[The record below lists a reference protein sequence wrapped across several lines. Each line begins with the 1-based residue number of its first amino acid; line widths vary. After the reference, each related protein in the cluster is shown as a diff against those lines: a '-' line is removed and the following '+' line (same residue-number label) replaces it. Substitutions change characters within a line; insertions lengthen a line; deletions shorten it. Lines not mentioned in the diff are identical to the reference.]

1 MEAVLSI
8 LEALGFTATTISLLM
23 LYRLMKIF
31 QQYPEK
37 EDGQRDEDAKKK
49 IRLPFT
55 IMCVNAAVAAIISIL
70 SFVLQRLT

>member
-37 EDGQRDEDAKKK
+37 EDGQRDEDTKKK
-49 IRLPFT
+49 ISLPFT
-55 IMCVNAAVAAIISIL
+55 IMCVSAAVAAIISIL

>member
-8 LEALGFTATTISLLM
+8 LEDLGFTATTISLLM

-37 EDGQRDEDAKKK
+37 EDGQRDEDVKKK

-55 IMCVNAAVAAIISIL
+55 IMWVSATVATIIAIL
-70 SFVLQRLT
+70 SSVLQRLT